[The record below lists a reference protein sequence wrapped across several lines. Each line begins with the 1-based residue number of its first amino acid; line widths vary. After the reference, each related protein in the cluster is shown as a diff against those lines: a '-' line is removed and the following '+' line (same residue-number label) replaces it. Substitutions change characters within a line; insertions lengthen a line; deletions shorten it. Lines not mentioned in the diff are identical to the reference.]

1 MTTQTTIPGAESVD
15 PGRVS
20 PGLALRQAREAR
32 GLTIQQVAAELRLTP
47 LQVSAIEA
55 EAWDQLPGLTFVRG
69 FVRNYARA
77 VGIDVQPLL
86 HSLQPPKS
94 AQTQELLPYSNAEGD
109 MPAEGDEHGWR
120 RILPAAGLAAGL
132 FAVVML
138 GSYFDWFK
146 KQEEQVDP
154 PVAAP
159 VAESAQAA
167 AAATA
172 PAAQTVV
179 EEKKEVSVPAE
190 PVVNPAPVAAPAA
203 PAVTVAPSAPVATSM
218 VPGQAQLAF
227 DCAGDAWVE
236 VRDASGTLLLSQ
248 LMRTGTRQEVAGKGP
263 FNVVVGN
270 AAKVSM
276 TLNGKPVVLE
286 TQPGRTV
293 ARMTVN

>member
-1 MTTQTTIPGAESVD
+1 MTTQTTIPSAESVD

-20 PGLALRQAREAR
+20 PGLTLRQAREAR

-47 LQVSAIEA
+47 AQVSAIEKD
-55 EAWDQLPGLTFVRG
+55 AWDELPGLTFARG
-69 FVRNYARA
+69 FVRNYARV
-77 VGIDVQPLL
+77 VGVEVQPLL
-86 HSLQPPKS
+86 ESMQPAKTRE
-94 AQTQELLPYSNAEGD
+94 AQELLPYSNAEGD

-132 FAVVML
+132 FAVVVL

-159 VAESAQAA
+159 VVESAQAT
-167 AAATA
+167 TA
-172 PAAQTVV
+172 PGVPAAQTVV
-179 EEKKEVSVPAE
+179 EEKKEVAPPAE
-190 PVVNPAPVAAPAA
+190 PVVNPAPVAAPA
-203 PAVTVAPSAPVATSM
+203 VTAAPSAPVATSV